1 MPRKSLA
8 TELFILATAV
18 GLLATFA
25 APWVEL
31 RGTFQ
36 SWRIVEWHTFWRG
49 DEAFQL
55 AQVVAPGYVVPVE
68 FATTEMRE
76 TLRTLFIL
84 GAILGSWHTLAL
96 AGLLYAGVG
105 WRNRAMPGGR
115 MGVRVS
121 LVLLVVVAVLAA
133 FTILLAVPSSLS
145 MKVDFRAPSD
155 LHSDSLI
162 WSDLSVLPVGP
173 VLAILAV
180 VIQVIGAWSTV
191 AGERWKAG
199 RGKSGF

>member
-1 MPRKSLA
+1 LLRKSLA
-8 TELFILATAV
+8 IELFILATAI

-36 SWRIVEWHTFWRG
+36 SWRIVELHTFWRG
-49 DEAFQL
+49 EGAFQL

-68 FATTEMRE
+68 FATTGMRD
-76 TLRTLFIL
+76 TLRTLFAAGTIL
-84 GAILGSWHTLAL
+84 GIWHTLAL
-96 AGLLYAGVG
+96 AGLLYTGVG
-105 WRNRAMPGGR
+105 WRNRGMPRGQ
-115 MGVRVS
+115 MGVQVG
-121 LVLLVVVAVLAA
+121 LVLLIVVAVLSA
-133 FTILLAVPSSLS
+133 FTILLALPSSLS
-145 MKVDFRAPSD
+145 MKVDFRAPTD

-180 VIQVIGAWSTV
+180 VIQIIGAWSTV
-191 AGERWKAG
+191 VGGRRKAS
-199 RGKSGF
+199 REKCVF